1 MIDRSE
7 IMEAA
12 NETGLSLHVIEKDYV
27 IGWVL
32 AGIYDHP
39 EIRQWVSL
47 KPVGQGATTIVR

>member
-39 EIRQWVSL
+39 EIRDAW
-47 KPVGQGATTIVR
+47 R